1 MVAGNGEECFEPDD
15 ARRSDAA
22 TSALASG
29 AACGTSCADMNAV
42 VSVEGPPITSAPVA
56 ARLES
61 LDLLRGLVMV
71 LMALDHT
78 RDFFHNGVYHF
89 DPLDLSRTTPAIFLT
104 RWITHFCAPV
114 FVFLAGTGAFLST
127 TRGKSKCELSW
138 FLLTRGAWL
147 VFLELT
153 WVKCFGWTFAFDFS
167 SVSLI
172 VIWALGCSMIVLAGL
187 VYLPTWAVSTFGLA
201 MILGHNVL
209 DGVKPE
215 DLGAFGGLWRVLHA
229 GGDIEL
235 ARGFHAIAG
244 YPLVPWVGVMAA
256 GYAAGQLMTQASKRR
271 RVLATLGISFV
282 LLFVILRLT
291 RVYGEPHRWSEQA
304 SPLWTLLSILD
315 CRKYPPSLCYLL
327 MTLGPALLFLA
338 LFDDGAPRRLRPL
351 LVFGRVPMFFYLLHL
366 PLIHGL
372 SVLVNFIRFGHANW
386 LYGNTEGV
394 KPPPDAGFA
403 LPIVYI
409 AWAAVILMLYPAC
422 LWFAALKGR
431 SRAKWLSYL

>member
-244 YPLVPWVGVMAA
+244 YPLGW
-256 GYAAGQLMTQASKRR
+256 R
-271 RVLATLGISFV
+271 
-282 LLFVILRLT
+282 
-291 RVYGEPHRWSEQA
+291 
-304 SPLWTLLSILD
+304 
-315 CRKYPPSLCYLL
+315 
-327 MTLGPALLFLA
+327 
-338 LFDDGAPRRLRPL
+338 DGGRLRGGP
-351 LVFGRVPMFFYLLHL
+351 VDDTGFETPPGAGDSRD
-366 PLIHGL
+366 LIRAP
-372 SVLVNFIRFGHANW
+372 VRN
-386 LYGNTEGV
+386 
-394 KPPPDAGFA
+394 PPPDASLRRTAPVERAGQSA
-403 LPIVYI
+403 LDAAFHTGLPEIPAV
-409 AWAAVILMLYPAC
+409 ALLPADDFGAGAAVPGAV
-422 LWFAALKGR
+422 
-431 SRAKWLSYL
+431 